1 MDVVFDLVATL
12 LLLVAVLTALAAPF
26 VAVLR
31 WHGAWRSLAL
41 LPAGALT
48 FVAARIVL
56 DTSGDPTSHNL
67 WPLELAFCSVP
78 GLLFLAVLWVVR
90 RVLGADIPAPRWR

>member
-1 MDVVFDLVATL
+1 MNMIFDLVASL
-12 LLLVAVLTALAAPF
+12 LLLVAVLATLAAPF

-31 WHGAWRSLAL
+31 WHGLWRGLAL
-41 LPAGALT
+41 LPAAALA
-48 FVAARIVL
+48 FVAFRIVI
-56 DTSGDPTSHNL
+56 DTSVDPTSHNL

-90 RVLGADIPAPRWR
+90 RVLGADMPVPRWR